1 MIVVWIIMRP
11 DPPTEMAARQLAK
24 EDTTMLPRSDAVI
37 TVEHFRK
44 TYGSQ
49 TAVEDVS
56 FTVRQNEIFGIIGP
70 NGAGKTTTVESLI
83 GLRERDGGTIS
94 VLGMDPGRDGYRV
107 RERVGVQL
115 QEAALPDR
123 MLVRDAFQ
131 LYSSL
136 YERTVP
142 WQPLAERWGIAEKVK
157 SPFGKLSGG
166 QKQRL
171 FVALALLNDPD
182 IVILDELSAGLD
194 PQARRNSWS
203 LVRDIRA
210 AGKTVILVS
219 HFMDEAEA
227 LCDRIAV
234 IVRGRVA
241 ALDTPVNLGRSVG
254 RQPQLTFTAPAGLD
268 LGRLEGRP
276 GVERVSRDGDRVTV
290 TGREFLMAEV
300 ATALREQGSSP
311 PDLRM
316 ATATLEDVFIQLT
329 DYSDGEQREQGK
341 EVGRG

>member
-1 MIVVWIIMRP
+1 MAVTSDVII
-11 DPPTEMAARQLAK
+11 
-24 EDTTMLPRSDAVI
+24 AVD
-37 TVEHFRK
+37 HLRK

-49 TAVEDVS
+49 TAVDDVS
-56 FTVRQNEIFGIIGP
+56 FAVRRNEIFGIVGP

-83 GLRERDGGTIS
+83 GLRDRDGGSIS
-94 VLGMDPGRDGYRV
+94 VLGMDPQRDGYRV

-115 QEAALPDR
+115 QEADLPER

-131 LYSSL
+131 LYSSF

-142 WQPLAERWGIAEKVK
+142 WQPLAEQWGIAEKVK
-157 SPFGKLSGG
+157 SSFGKLSGG
-166 QKQRL
+166 QKQRM
-171 FVALALLNDPD
+171 FVALALLNDPE

-234 IVRGRVA
+234 IDQGRVA
-241 ALDTPVNLGRSVG
+241 ALDTPANLGRSIS
-254 RQPQLTFTAPAGLD
+254 RQPQLTFTAPSGLD
-268 LGRLEGRP
+268 LGPLRGRS
-276 GVERVSRDGDRVTV
+276 GVEEIRRNGNLITV
-290 TGREFLMAEV
+290 TGRDFLMAEV
-300 ATALREQGSSP
+300 ASALREQGMAPS
-311 PDLRM
+311 DLRM
-316 ATATLEDVFIQLT
+316 LAPTLEDVFIRLT
-329 DYSDGEQREQGK
+329 DHSDGTQGK
-341 EVGRG
+341 EA

>member
-1 MIVVWIIMRP
+1 MAGTGDAII
-11 DPPTEMAARQLAK
+11 
-24 EDTTMLPRSDAVI
+24 AVD
-37 TVEHFRK
+37 HFRK

-49 TAVEDVS
+49 AVVEDVS
-56 FTVRQNEIFGIIGP
+56 FTVRRNEIFGIIGP

-94 VLGMDPGRDGYRV
+94 VLGLDPGRDGYRV

-115 QEAALPDR
+115 QDAALPER

-142 WQPLAERWGIAEKVK
+142 WQPLAEQWGIAGKVK

-171 FVALALLNDPD
+171 FVALALLNDPE

-234 IVRGRVA
+234 IDRGRVA
-241 ALDTPVNLGRSVG
+241 ALDTPANLGRSVS
-254 RQPQLTFTAPAGLD
+254 RQPQVTFTAPPGLE
-268 LGRLEGRP
+268 LGRLEGRT
-276 GVERVSRDGDRVTV
+276 GVEAIARDGEVVTV
-290 TGREFLMAEV
+290 TGRDFLMAEV
-300 ATALREQGSSP
+300 ATALREQALAP
-311 PDLRM
+311 ADLRM
-316 ATATLEDVFIQLT
+316 VAASLEDVFIRLT
-329 DYSDGEQREQGK
+329 DHSDDEQRTEAA
-341 EVGRG
+341 RD

>member
-1 MIVVWIIMRP
+1 MSGTGDAII
-11 DPPTEMAARQLAK
+11 
-24 EDTTMLPRSDAVI
+24 AVDR
-37 TVEHFRK
+37 FRK

-49 TAVEDVS
+49 TVVEDVS
-56 FTVRQNEIFGIIGP
+56 FTVRPNEIFGIIGP

-115 QEAALPDR
+115 QDAALPDR
-123 MLVRDAFQ
+123 MVVRDAFQ

-142 WQPLAERWGIAEKVK
+142 WQPLAEEWGIAGKIR

-171 FVALALLNDPD
+171 FVALALLNDPE

-194 PQARRNSWS
+194 PQARRNSWA
-203 LVRDIRA
+203 LVRDVRA

-234 IVRGRVA
+234 IDRGRVT
-241 ALDTPVNLGRSVG
+241 ALDSPANLGRSVN
-254 RQPQLTFTAPAGLD
+254 RQPQVTFTAPAGLD

-276 GVERVSRDGDRVTV
+276 GVERITHDGNLVVV
-290 TGREFLMAEV
+290 TGQDFLMAEV
-300 ATALREQGSSP
+300 ATALREQGAAP
-311 PDLRM
+311 ADLRM
-316 ATATLEDVFIQLT
+316 ASATLEDVFIRLT
-329 DYSDGEQREQGK
+329 DHSAEPRPE
-341 EVGRG
+341 EVTGD